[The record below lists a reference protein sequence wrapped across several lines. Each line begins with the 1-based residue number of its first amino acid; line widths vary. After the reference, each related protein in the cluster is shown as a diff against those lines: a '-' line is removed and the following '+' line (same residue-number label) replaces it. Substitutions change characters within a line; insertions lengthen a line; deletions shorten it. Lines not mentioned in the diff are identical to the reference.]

1 MLNKKSVKLEIS
13 TNYGGEISE
22 VIKERLN
29 LVISQEIEKCSKEFY
44 RDIDVKLSLDIK

>member
-22 VIKERLN
+22 TIKERLH
-29 LVISQEIEKCSKEFY
+29 VVVAEEIEKCSKEFY
-44 RDIDVKLSLDIK
+44 RDIDVKLSLEIK